1 MEWVKWLARVEV
13 LTAPDPGQ
21 LLSIFTSSFTPA
33 GRGD

>member
-1 MEWVKWLARVEV
+1 MEWVKWVVSIEV

-33 GRGD
+33 GKGE